1 MLSAYLRQQMLVRIA
16 DDLGDAA
23 DGGDFFGGALGVASG
38 DDDLGVGILAVD
50 AADGGTGIVIGG
62 GGDGAG
68 IEYNEFGFTR
78 SGGGIESLLLELA
91 LDRGAVG
98 LGGAASEILDV
109 ESCHGTSVT

>member
-1 MLSAYLRQQMLVRIA
+1 MQRNLGELVFVRVADYAGYSRQ
-16 DDLGDAA
+16 GC
-23 DGGDFFGGALGVASG
+23 DFFGSALGVASR

-50 AADGGTGIVIGG
+50 AADGGAGIVIGG

-68 IEYNEFGFTR
+68 VEHDEFGAGD
-78 SGGGIESLLLELA
+78 GGSAVESLLLELA

-109 ESCHGTSVT
+109 ESSHGTSVT

>member
-1 MLSAYLRQQMLVRIA
+1 MLSAYLRQQMFVRIA
-16 DDLGDAA
+16 DDLGDAG
-23 DGGDFFGGALGVASG
+23 DGGDFFGSALGVASR

-50 AADGGTGIVIGG
+50 AADGGAGIVIGG

-68 IEYNEFGFTR
+68 VEHDEFGAGD
-78 SGGGIESLLLELA
+78 GGSAVESLLLELA

-109 ESCHGTSVT
+109 ESSHGTSVT

>member
-1 MLSAYLRQQMLVRIA
+1 MRIA
-16 DDLGDAA
+16 DDLGDAG
-23 DGGDFFGGALGVASG
+23 DGGVFLGGALGVASG

-50 AADGGTGIVIGG
+50 AADGGAGIVIGG

-68 IEYNEFGFTR
+68 IEHDEFGA
-78 SGGGIESLLLELA
+78 GGGGRARESLLLKLA